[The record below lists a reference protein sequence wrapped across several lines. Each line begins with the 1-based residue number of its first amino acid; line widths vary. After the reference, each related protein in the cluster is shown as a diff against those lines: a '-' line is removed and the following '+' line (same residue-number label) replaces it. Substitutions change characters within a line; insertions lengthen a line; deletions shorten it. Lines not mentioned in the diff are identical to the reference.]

1 MAYAHFYFR
10 QNRLVGVQMKIT
22 FLGSSHG
29 IPEANRRCSCT
40 LIEVGENRYFID
52 MGMMAVEELVN
63 RGIAVD
69 SVKGVFITHMHGDHT
84 NGLISFVDL
93 CSWVYKTAE
102 PKIFLPKIEGK
113 EVILDWFKVTGT
125 NAREFDFC
133 EVRDGVIFDD
143 GVLKVTAV
151 CTKHCD
157 VSFAYLLEAEG
168 KNVLFT
174 GDLYRQPE
182 EDFPKIA
189 REVRLDLAVCEGAH
203 FDVEKYE
210 PIFKEC
216 DIKRVI
222 INHTAQWNF
231 PHLQNL
237 ASKMPELG
245 IKMANDGLE
254 VIV

>member
-1 MAYAHFYFR
+1 MVLCSFLFET
-10 QNRLVGVQMKIT
+10 VGVLMRVV
-22 FLGSSHG
+22 FFGSSHG
-29 IPEANRRCSCT
+29 IPEANRRCSCA
-40 LIEVGENRYFID
+40 LVEVGENRYFID
-52 MGMMAVEELVN
+52 MGMMAIDELVN

-84 NGLISFVDL
+84 NGLISFIDL

-102 PKIFLPKIEGK
+102 PKIFLPKVEGK
-113 EVILDWFKVTGT
+113 EAIEAWFKVTGT
-125 NAREFDFC
+125 KSREFDYRKVG
-133 EVRDGVIFDD
+133 EGVIFDD
-143 GVLKVTAV
+143 GVLTVTAIR
-151 CTKHCD
+151 TKHCD

-168 KNVLFT
+168 KRVLFT
-174 GDLYRQPE
+174 GDLFREPS

-189 REVRLDLAVCEGAH
+189 KEVSLQLAVCEGAH

-222 INHTAQWNF
+222 INHTVERNF
-231 PHLQNL
+231 PHLQRL
-237 ASKMPELG
+237 AANMPELG

-254 VIV
+254 VTV